1 MHTLA
6 QEQNIL
12 QVRQIVHTKPAFG
25 VLFYTSY
32 TPFFYKQFILN
43 LIFEPSF
50 LKIAPKNCLAI
61 I

>member
-12 QVRQIVHTKPAFG
+12 QVQQIVHTKPAFG

-32 TPFFYKQFILN
+32 TPFFIHNLFLN
-43 LIFEPSF
+43 LIFELSF
-50 LKIAPKNCLAI
+50 LKIV
-61 I
+61 

>member
-12 QVRQIVHTKPAFG
+12 QVQQIVHTKPAFG

-32 TPFFYKQFILN
+32 TPFFYKQFI
-43 LIFEPSF
+43 FEPHF
-50 LKIAPKNCLAI
+50 
-61 I
+61 

>member
-32 TPFFYKQFILN
+32 TPFFYKQFI
-43 LIFEPSF
+43 FEPSF
-50 LKIAPKNCLAI
+50 LKIA
-61 I
+61 